1 MDRGGRVAPV
11 HRVNG
16 VTCFSM
22 ALFLTM
28 KFLVQYPSTAKAKIK
43 SVAIQRAIGL
53 AVRTV
58 AIRELIE
65 VMRDLQLSRLN
76 EPTPT
81 EERLGGCNK
90 TQLPLQFIA

>member
-1 MDRGGRVAPV
+1 MFFYGIVF
-11 HRVNG
+11 NNEI
-16 VTCFSM
+16 FS
-22 ALFLTM
+22 AIT
-28 KFLVQYPSTAKAKIK
+28 STAKAKIK
-43 SVAIQRAIGL
+43 IVAIQSAIGL

>member
-1 MDRGGRVAPV
+1 MFFYGIVF
-11 HRVNG
+11 NNEI
-16 VTCFSM
+16 FS
-22 ALFLTM
+22 AIT
-28 KFLVQYPSTAKAKIK
+28 STTKAKIN